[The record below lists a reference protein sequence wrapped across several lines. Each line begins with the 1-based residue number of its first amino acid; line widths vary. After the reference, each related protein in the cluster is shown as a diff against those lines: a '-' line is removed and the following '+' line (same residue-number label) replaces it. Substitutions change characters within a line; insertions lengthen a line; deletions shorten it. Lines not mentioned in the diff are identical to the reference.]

1 MSQYSSESS
10 CGFQEG
16 WCDSPGTLEEV
27 REKLHL
33 RQKGTVKREKQ
44 SRPAVSGRLKHTPA
58 SLKHHGFDSSGGN
71 WNWNWNWLERWMAA
85 KTWESR
91 LMECNVSEAQHK
103 EDNRGI
109 CSACFE
115 LGPANIKKNNI
126 SMRISARP
134 PTKSTSHCGRTLCAS
149 SPSTGLFNK
158 ESSASSSSAYMSTPI
173 SSSACLASDRTE
185 DSNRSRP
192 NYMNLTESIKAKQ
205 KASNSQ
211 KMTVQEH
218 PSGGVQSHWK
228 TSSNIDMKTTDCSNP
243 PLLCCKLENQ
253 LPQKDKSSMR
263 SIYRGIHCCR
273 KRHTFVS

>member
-71 WNWNWNWLERWMAA
+71 WNWNWLERWMAA

-91 LMECNVSEAQHK
+91 LMECNVSEAQYK

-109 CSACFE
+109 CSACSE

-149 SPSTGLFNK
+149 SPSIGLFNK

-205 KASNSQ
+205 KASNTQ

-228 TSSNIDMKTTDCSNP
+228 TSSNIHMKTTDCSNP

-253 LPQKDKSSMR
+253 LPQR
-263 SIYRGIHCCR
+263 IRVR
-273 KRHTFVS
+273 